1 MKKIRI
7 NELARELEV
16 KAHEIL
22 DRLPELGVTEK
33 KTHSSSIDED
43 VAIKLRRLYGFPDLG
58 PGGEAHAEMETETAA
73 PAPHRPEEGPAG
85 SDGLAGVPVAAP
97 GRVPAP
103 QPERH
108 GGEAVE
114 VAPAEEAQASAAPD
128 KPVAQPTAAAPAPI
142 RPPLAG
148 RPIHPP
154 VLGQPARPETPRE
167 APRPE
172 APRAAAPP
180 VAAPPPSTPSLPVPP
195 SVSPLVSRPPHPP
208 AAVIAP
214 GRPAAPAA
222 KPLPGPAA
230 PGPRPGQVLSG
241 PRQPLP
247 ASSGGAEPSRPS
259 GVVPSG
265 VPSGPT
271 APQRPQPQMRRQESP
286 RESSRLS
293 PPQQTAPSGVPSGP
307 GGPSFQPQ
315 SRALAG
321 QPAARPVVPPR
332 PDLAA
337 KLSTPRPA
345 MPAQPAPPRPGIP
358 KPPSAPTP
366 GQPIYRG
373 PIRPGQPL
381 VAKTGVRPAGPPPIG
396 RPGGPGPR
404 PQHPTSRGRMEP
416 GMAPPPAEPARGR
429 PGDKRPGAR
438 PQPRERHEEEKI
450 LRPQRRQVEAGPP
463 PINRAI
469 TISEGITVKE
479 LCEKLDVKAALV
491 MKKLMDRGI
500 FVAINQTLDSKLAN
514 EVARDFGASTA
525 TVSYEK
531 EAMQAVEEA
540 EESKD
545 LQKRA
550 PVVTIMGHVDHGKTS
565 LLDAIRE
572 ANVAA
577 REAGGITQHI
587 GAYYVEMKGRKI
599 VFIDTPG
606 HEAFTRMRAR
616 GAKVTDI
623 VVLVV
628 AADDGVMPQ
637 TLEAID
643 HARAAGVPII
653 VAINKID
660 KPEAQPERIKQQLAD
675 RGLLAEDWGGDTV
688 VVPVSARTHENL
700 DLLLEMILLVADL
713 QDLKANPDRPAMG
726 VVIEAQLDRGR
737 GPVATVLVRNGT
749 LSVGDFFICGAVFGK
764 VRAMLNDRG
773 TPIRKAEPSMPVEV
787 LGLESLPEAGDDF
800 QVVTDTAK
808 AKQIVNFRDQKLR
821 EAALAKSSRL
831 TLEQLHKQME
841 AGEVK
846 ELPLIIKTDVGG
858 SAEVLTESLQ
868 KLSNDKVK
876 IRVIRSG
883 VGAINESDVLLA
895 SASNAIIIGFN
906 VRPERNASALA
917 EQEKVDVR
925 LHTIIYN
932 LTDEIK
938 RAMTGL
944 LEPVFKE
951 VYKGKAEV
959 RETFRITKVGNVAGC
974 QVLDGTILSRSDA
987 RLLRDNVV
995 VYTGKIGSLRRFK
1008 DDVSEVKS
1016 GMECGITLENFGD
1029 VKQGDIIE
1037 AFVTERVA
1045 NEVFA

>member
-22 DRLPELGVTEK
+22 ELLPELGVTEK

-43 VAIKLRRLYGFPDLG
+43 VALKLRRHYGKEAPELEAPMESSPAPAAAELDG
-58 PGGEAHAEMETETAA
+58 RPAHEPAHAPVQAETHREAA
-73 PAPHRPEEGPAG
+73 PQAP
-85 SDGLAGVPVAAP
+85 SS
-97 GRVPAP
+97 
-103 QPERH
+103 
-108 GGEAVE
+108 
-114 VAPAEEAQASAAPD
+114 PAEAEPTEEPAVPLGGAQ
-128 KPVAQPTAAAPAPI
+128 PI
-142 RPPLAG
+142 RPLLAG
-148 RPIHPP
+148 GRPLHPP
-154 VLGQPARPETPRE
+154 IAAHGQ
-167 APRPE
+167 AP
-172 APRAAAPP
+172 
-180 VAAPPPSTPSLPVPP
+180 VPVPP
-195 SVSPLVSRPPHPP
+195 RPPAVMPP

-214 GRPAAPAA
+214 GKPPAAPSMPGAAKPLPSGAPSVPGPKPGQILSGPRQPFPAELTRPAAPAA
-222 KPLPGPAA
+222 PTTVPGAPRPMTPRPPAGQIARGPA
-230 PGPRPGQVLSG
+230 
-241 PRQPLP
+241 
-247 ASSGGAEPSRPS
+247 
-259 GVVPSG
+259 
-265 VPSGPT
+265 
-271 APQRPQPQMRRQESP
+271 
-286 RESSRLS
+286 
-293 PPQQTAPSGVPSGP
+293 APSGVPSGP
-307 GGPSFQPQ
+307 GA
-315 SRALAG
+315 SRPLAG

-332 PDLAA
+332 PDLVA
-337 KLSTPRPA
+337 KLGAPRPA
-345 MPAQPAPPRPGIP
+345 MPAAPTPARPGVP
-358 KPPSAPTP
+358 RPPSAPVP

-381 VAKTGVRPAGPPPIG
+381 VARQGVRPGAPGV
-396 RPGGPGPR
+396 RPGGPR
-404 PQHPTSRGRMEP
+404 PQHPTSPRGIGP
-416 GMAPPPAEPARGR
+416 GLAPPPVEQPRGR
-429 PGDKRPGAR
+429 GDKRPAR
-438 PQPRERHEEEKI
+438 QPRQRIEEERI
-450 LRPQRRQVEAGPP
+450 LRPTTRRQVDAGPP
-463 PINRAI
+463 PINREI

-479 LCEKLDVKAALV
+479 LSEKLDVKAALV
-491 MKKLMDRGI
+491 IKKLVEKGI
-500 FVAINQTLDSKLAN
+500 FATINQTLDEKLATDL
-514 EVARDFGASTA
+514 AREFGASTA
-525 TVSYEK
+525 TVSYEE

-540 EESKD
+540 EEAKD

-587 GAYYVEMKGRKI
+587 GAYSVEMNGRKI

-616 GAKVTDI
+616 GAKVTDV

-637 TLEAID
+637 TIEAID
-643 HARAAGVPII
+643 HAKAAGVPIV

-660 KPEAQPERIKQQLAD
+660 KPEAQPDRIKQQLSD
-675 RGLLAEDWGGDTV
+675 RGLVWESWGGDTV
-688 VVPVSARTHENL
+688 MVEVSARTHQGI
-700 DLLLEMILLVADL
+700 DSLLEMILLVADL
-713 QDLKANPDRPAMG
+713 QDLKANPNRPAMG
-726 VVIEAQLDRGR
+726 TVLEAQLDRGR

-749 LSVGDFFICGAVFGK
+749 LTVGDYFICGSVFGK
-764 VRAMLNDRG
+764 VRAMINDRG
-773 TPIRKAEPSMPVEV
+773 QQVRKAEPASPVEV
-787 LGLESLPEAGDDF
+787 LGLDSLPEVGDDF

-808 AKQIVNFRDQKLR
+808 AQQIVKFRDLKER
-821 EAALAKSSRL
+821 EAAMAKSGRL

-846 ELPLIIKTDVGG
+846 ELPIIIKADVGG
-858 SAEVLTESLQ
+858 SAEVLTETLQ
-868 KLSNDKVK
+868 KLSNEKVK

-895 SASNAIIIGFN
+895 SASNAVVIGFN
-906 VRPERNASALA
+906 VRPERAATALA
-917 EQEKVDVR
+917 EQEKVDIR

-944 LEPVFKE
+944 LEPVFRE
-951 VYKGKAEV
+951 VYRGKAEV
-959 RETFRITKVGNVAGC
+959 RETFRISKVGNVAGC
-974 QVLDGTILSRSDA
+974 LVQDGSIPSRSDV

-995 VYTGKIGSLRRFK
+995 VYTGKISSLRRFK

-1016 GMECGITLENFGD
+1016 GQECGITLENFAD

-1045 NEVFA
+1045 TEVFA